1 MSPTLSVVVPTKDR
15 PVELSQVVDDLLEQT
30 LPPTEIV
37 VVDQSNSTEPRCLVA
52 AVLRRHLDGGGRNVQ
67 WVYRHDPSLSGLT
80 AARNLGIE
88 SSRGDIILFLDDDV
102 RLDPRFVEEIATTYG
117 RWPELGGVAGVVT
130 NYDPPPVGQRVFG
143 RIFRRG
149 PFHDPRQTLYHHAD
163 RLRTAEPI
171 PIDRLGGGL
180 MSFRREVFQ
189 SLRFDTTLTG
199 YCLGEDVDFSFAVSR
214 QYRLAINPRARLQH
228 LRSPGTRPAS
238 SWATQEMR
246 ALRFLYRKHWATGI
260 GNRLCYVWLQVGFF
274 LGALAV
280 TVARSSRT
288 PLIAWREGLRD
299 APSAS
304 YPPASYTGHE

>member
-1 MSPTLSVVVPTKDR
+1 MSPTVSVVIPTKDR
-15 PVELSQVVDDLLEQT
+15 PVELSQVVDDLLAQT
-30 LPPTEIV
+30 LLPTEIV
-37 VVDQSNSTEPRCLVA
+37 VVDQSGSTDPRRLVD
-52 AVLRRHLDGGGRNVQ
+52 AVLSRHLDGGAQNVRC
-67 WVYRHDPSLSGLT
+67 VYRHDRTLSGLT
-80 AARNLGIE
+80 AARNVGIDN
-88 SSRGDIILFLDDDV
+88 SSGDIVLFLDDDV
-102 RLDPRFVEEIATTYG
+102 RLEPRFVEEIATTYV
-117 RWPELGGVAGVVT
+117 RWPELGGVGGVVT
-130 NYDPPPVGQRVFG
+130 NYDVPPLTQRVFA

-149 PFHDPRQTLYHHAD
+149 PFHDPRQSLYHHAD

-189 SLRFDTTLTG
+189 RLRFDTTLTG
-199 YCLGEDVDFSFAVSR
+199 YCLGEDVDFSFAASR

-246 ALRFLYRKHWATGI
+246 ALRFLYKKHWATGI

-274 LGALAV
+274 IGALAA
-280 TVARSSRT
+280 TIERSSRK

-299 APSAS
+299 APSVS
-304 YPPASYTGHE
+304 HLPASYTGHE